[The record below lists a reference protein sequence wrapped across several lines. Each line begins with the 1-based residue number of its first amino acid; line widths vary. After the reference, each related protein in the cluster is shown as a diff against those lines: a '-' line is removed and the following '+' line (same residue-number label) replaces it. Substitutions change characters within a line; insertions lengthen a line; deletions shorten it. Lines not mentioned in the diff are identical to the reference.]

1 VSPNPAITRVVSLLE
16 DAGYRRFADPLLV
29 ADIPFSFSATLAR
42 PTSLDLV
49 VVIDRIEESDAQ
61 RMRERIEGLGRA
73 LDAAR
78 SRRPLT
84 VVLVGPRPEL
94 RVFHALREVARV
106 LPVDEGPG
114 ATAPETLL
122 DALGALLP
130 LKFTAES
137 QQNDY
142 SWKAV
147 RDELLATHKGDDV
160 TALMEASQSGTGEVE
175 TVLASLLSAP
185 LEGAR

>member
-1 VSPNPAITRVVSLLE
+1 MSPSPAIARVVSLLE
-16 DAGYRRFADPLLV
+16 DAGYQRCGDPLFV
-29 ADIPFSFSATLAR
+29 ADIPFSFSAILAR
-42 PTSLDLV
+42 STSLDLV
-49 VVIDRIEESDAQ
+49 VVIDRIDEGDAQ

-73 LDAAR
+73 LDAAQ

-114 ATAPETLL
+114 ATKPEALP

-130 LKFTAES
+130 LKFAAES
-137 QQNDY
+137 KQNEY
-142 SWKAV
+142 SWKTV
-147 RDELLATHKGDDV
+147 REELLVTHTDNDMA
-160 TALMEASQSGTGEVE
+160 ALVKASESGTRKVQA
-175 TVLASLLSAP
+175 VLAELLSAP
-185 LEGAR
+185 LERAQ